1 MMWLVSEMIRTN
13 CPVERG
19 CESVGRMRVRKS
31 DLHGG
36 QVPIRWEGLAPIGG
50 AVRLAASSALWVSG
64 ARLVFGRSRTR
75 KLGYRDRH
83 FSGGALIKSVD
94 LVTVSA
100 GR

>member
-1 MMWLVSEMIRTN
+1 
-13 CPVERG
+13 
-19 CESVGRMRVRKS
+19 MRVRKS

-36 QVPIRWEGLAPIGG
+36 QVPIRWEGFAPIGG